1 MQGITYNW
9 NVRKLVFLKLTIST
23 IRQYE
28 TAVDICIITNEPDKA
43 REVLHKWQFLSTRV
57 CEFDSKVEDEQY
69 ALVWKHREVFDKAL
83 SSGEGCCTCICCQ
96 RQAVQPR
103 HSCHAATLYPA
114 ANTLLTDSP
123 RQLPAPD
130 AGYSMFMYLEDDTD
144 VPWVAIKSWALD
156 SAVLEPLGF
165 MRGLVRTEFH
175 PNDGVTALLDVV
187 QPLNVSEWQR
197 TVHVSVPKSR
207 RCRVTNSDARYW
219 LLKEVRQ
226 RMERQ
231 RLVPATVS

>member
-1 MQGITYNW
+1 LLCLRPDDPLFDIETTWHSLTAADLACQWFSNPQMPFRNLQGITYNW

-83 SSGEGCCTCICCQ
+83 SSGEGCCTCFSCQ

-103 HSCHAATLYPA
+103 HFCHAAALYAA

-123 RQLPAPD
+123 RHCPPQ
-130 AGYSMFMYLEDDTD
+130 M
-144 VPWVAIKSWALD
+144 
-156 SAVLEPLGF
+156 
-165 MRGLVRTEFH
+165 
-175 PNDGVTALLDVV
+175 
-187 QPLNVSEWQR
+187 
-197 TVHVSVPKSR
+197 
-207 RCRVTNSDARYW
+207 
-219 LLKEVRQ
+219 
-226 RMERQ
+226 
-231 RLVPATVS
+231 PATPCSCTWRTTRTCPGSP